1 LFLAEQAPAQTPI
14 VFVSRNLEANG
25 NIFYTQSGLLPGM
38 GPFSRFK
45 VVGGRLLVR
54 ESNGNIRVLVD
65 STINFSGLHLFDV
78 QSPCVFWD
86 ASKIV
91 FSAVENRDSSWRIY
105 EINSDG
111 TGFRK
116 ITFKDRNINLSHF
129 GPIASMF
136 ARC

>member
-1 LFLAEQAPAQTPI
+1 
-14 VFVSRNLEANG
+14 
-25 NIFYTQSGLLPGM
+25 M

-54 ESNGNIRVLVD
+54 ESNGTVRVLVD
-65 STINFSGLHLFDV
+65 STINFNGIHLFDV

-105 EINSDG
+105 EINLSSK
-111 TGFRK
+111 GFRK
-116 ITFKDRNINLSHF
+116 ITFTDSIIIISHF
-129 GPIASMF
+129 SHILSTIYK
-136 ARC
+136 